1 MACKA
6 ARAAEKCL
14 ASLLSVKWDR
24 QYSEMV
30 NFIRTRMSLA
40 VVRSNTLLLRSERM
54 HTWYRR
60 APEDGSAIAAAP
72 SSTVE

>member
-6 ARAAEKCL
+6 ARAVEKRL

-30 NFIRTRMSLA
+30 NFVRTWMSLA
-40 VVRSNTLLLRSERM
+40 VVRSNTLLLQSERM
-54 HTWYRR
+54 HTWHRR